1 MARNLNDKG
10 EEPMQTSHL
19 NGYLR
24 LAAILLMLSAG
35 TIQAGDVA
43 YSEVDALLGPPVQ
56 LQQLRA
62 LGPDILPFMA
72 AIYSTAETR
81 RKATIAMTFY
91 NLGWQSEDAHV
102 ALMQDIHTDN
112 DALRL
117 QVQWA
122 LGRVSGKS
130 EVVDTLLDIMRNDR
144 KPLYRDK
151 AACALASDQIHLS
164 ETQKVDL
171 YAGLIDGLSDSKTQV
186 RDISIKA
193 LQIHTGQTRGYR
205 ATAGEQERNRS
216 IAAWRRWLGEYR
228 ENL

>member
-1 MARNLNDKG
+1 
-10 EEPMQTSHL
+10 MQTSHL
-19 NGYLR
+19 NGFLR
-24 LAAILLMLSAG
+24 LAALLLLLHCAG
-35 TIQAGDVA
+35 PTRAGEVSYSDVD
-43 YSEVDALLGPPVQ
+43 ELLGPPVQ
-56 LQQLRA
+56 LQQLRSM
-62 LGPDILPFMA
+62 GPDILPFMA
-72 AIYSTAETR
+72 AIYSTADTS

-91 NLGWQSEDAHV
+91 NLGWQSEDAHA

-164 ETQKVDL
+164 EAQKVDL
-171 YAGLIDGLSDSKTQV
+171 FAGLIDGLSDPKPQV

-205 ATAGEQERNRS
+205 ATASAEERNHS
-216 IAAWRRWLGEYR
+216 IAAWHRWLNEYR